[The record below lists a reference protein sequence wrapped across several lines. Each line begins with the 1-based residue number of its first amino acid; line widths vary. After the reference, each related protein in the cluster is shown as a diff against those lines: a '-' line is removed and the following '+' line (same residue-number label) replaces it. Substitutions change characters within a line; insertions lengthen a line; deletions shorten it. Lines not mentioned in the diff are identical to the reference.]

1 MTTEEILRDDV
12 DLLGEALSEALDVVE
27 EIIGAIDKGESA
39 AARRLAVDLLEQ
51 HGRNAMNAADLR
63 AELAQAREEIT
74 RKTAWLSSAHAE
86 LLAIREAHEST
97 IKQLARVN
105 HDLAKLK
112 GKQA

>member
-12 DLLGEALSEALDVVE
+12 DLLGEALTEALDVVE
-27 EIIGAIDKGESA
+27 EVVAAIDKGEAA
-39 AARRLAVDLLEQ
+39 AARRLAVDLLEH
-51 HGRNAMNAADLR
+51 HGRNAMNVADLR
-63 AELAQAREEIT
+63 AELAQAREEIA

>member
-12 DLLGEALSEALDVVE
+12 DLLGEALSEALDVAEAIVA
-27 EIIGAIDKGESA
+27 AIDKGEVTIG
-39 AARRLAVDLLEQ
+39 RRLAVNLLGQ
-51 HGRNAMNAADLR
+51 HGRNAMNTADLR
-63 AELAQAREEIT
+63 AELAQAREEIA